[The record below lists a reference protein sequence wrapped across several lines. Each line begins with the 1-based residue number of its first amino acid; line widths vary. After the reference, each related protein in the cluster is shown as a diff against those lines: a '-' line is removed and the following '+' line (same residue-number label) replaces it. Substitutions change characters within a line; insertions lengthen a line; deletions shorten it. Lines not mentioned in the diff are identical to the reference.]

1 MQCFR
6 CFRSKNRKQ
15 SERRGLE
22 VLWKVKT
29 NARVMI
35 TTNVDLSD
43 RVINGQ
49 IGTVKH
55 ISINQNEVNVIYAVF
70 DDVFGE
76 QIRINENDSIA
87 KKKKWVIIKREET

>member
-1 MQCFR
+1 
-6 CFRSKNRKQ
+6 
-15 SERRGLE
+15 
-22 VLWKVKT
+22 
-29 NARVMI
+29 MI